1 MMSMTKLRQLLQ
13 ATYRRQLW
21 RHALSGRFAVGS
33 RTRLAGASLVVRDR
47 TDCRLVIG
55 EASDIGGAIVFEAAG
70 ARVEIGDRTHLGG
83 GSLLDAAVE
92 IVVEDDVLIA
102 FGALLIDHDSHSLD
116 FAHRSGDVA
125 DWMNGRKDWTHVARG
140 AIHIENKVWVGA
152 RAMVLKGVRLGEG
165 CVVAAGAV
173 VTQDVAPWTLVAGV
187 PARFIRDLPRA
198 DRADHG

>member
-1 MMSMTKLRQLLQ
+1 MMKLRQRLQ
-13 ATYRRQLW
+13 ATYRRLLW
-21 RHALSGRFAVGS
+21 RRHLDGRFVVGS
-33 RTRLAGASLVVRDR
+33 SSRLAGASLVVRDR

-55 EASDIGGAIVFEAAG
+55 EGSDIAGAIVFEAAG
-70 ARVEIGDRTHLGG
+70 ARVEIGNRTHIGG

-92 IVVEDDVLIA
+92 IVVGDDVLIA
-102 FGALLIDHDSHSLD
+102 FGVLLIDHDSHSLD

-125 DWMNGRKDWTHVARG
+125 DWISGRKDWTHVDRG
-140 AIHIENKVWVGA
+140 AIHIENKVWVGT

-187 PARFIRDLPRA
+187 PARSIRDLPRVDPA
-198 DRADHG
+198 HHD